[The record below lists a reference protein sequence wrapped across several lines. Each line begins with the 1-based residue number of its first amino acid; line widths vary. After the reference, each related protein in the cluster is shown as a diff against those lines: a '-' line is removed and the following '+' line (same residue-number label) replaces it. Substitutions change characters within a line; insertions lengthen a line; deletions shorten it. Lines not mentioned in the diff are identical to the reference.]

1 MHLIRSIVTWVLVC
15 LMTSGFFISPSSHAS
30 PGKDPLSPLG
40 GYCEGGLTT
49 RIESQEQIIL
59 QNDSTHLP
67 SNLYRV
73 FTDNLGR
80 PQSIQIGGTDLI
92 RYAYDG
98 KFAQAKQIQYI
109 NGDTVTFKQLD
120 SVNSLNIYQNKDSVP
135 TWSIDYTPWGA
146 PKVMVDRST
155 GRRTEYTYDAHG
167 RLLNTEEFCGD
178 ILLSEIQV
186 SYDTESRIATYSYT
200 LPSGSAGKLT
210 APRSFSYSYNN
221 NGQLSSTMLPADV
234 AFQYSYWEG
243 KQSTRKIVAGRGPL
257 LAIDYAYS
265 KADSEAPTC
274 LTTTFP
280 GGNVQV
286 QYQFGNGGTTVVGI
300 SDEAEKLFSF
310 DQEGRLVSASC
321 GSNVTNYTFDPHGNI
336 SKRTI
341 LSHED
346 SFSYENDQRPD
357 LLTAYNGQP
366 IQYDPFGNPLHWFDG
381 TVFSWDRGYLLGAA
395 NNAQTGLDVSFRYD
409 YNGNRIE
416 KTLNGLRHSFLWYD
430 NQLLYDQFG
439 QIALEFYYDERGIPY
454 AFFYRSGEEAGELYY
469 YVTDLFGSVTDIVD
483 GNGEPVGHYTY
494 DPWGKLTSIS
504 GDIAGLNPL
513 RYRGWYYDSELGMY
527 YTSRRYYSPEL
538 CRYINPGDYSC
549 ILDGSANNAYTFC
562 NNNPMAIPLPPV
574 TGPWSFHGFVSDEA
588 VERLQ
593 ESEQNSDE
601 DAELTYDQ
609 KVFIATICAE
619 VTSSAQGYPVSPIA
633 RQAVACV
640 IMNRIGQREWE
651 KYKSAAEICAYTG
664 FTAYGNAHFKECMDY
679 LNRRDGS
686 NALVEEIISQ
696 VLPIYLGEIPDI
708 TGGAQIFYTPA
719 AMSPHRTELGWNPSL
734 LQEVIISGVD
744 PYYEARFFRYKN

>member
-1 MHLIRSIVTWVLVC
+1 MRNGISFRVMSAALVLLLFFMCGVSSRADASGLNDHRSAIYTKSQKQGLSQA
-15 LMTSGFFISPSSHAS
+15 TS
-30 PGKDPLSPLG
+30 
-40 GYCEGGLTT
+40 
-49 RIESQEQIIL
+49 
-59 QNDSTHLP
+59 
-67 SNLYRV
+67 SNLYAISADRY
-73 FTDNLGR
+73 GR
-80 PQSIQIGGTDLI
+80 PSMLQAADTELMEFSYVEGSDRLSGIDYANGSGI
-92 RYAYDG
+92 RYDH
-98 KFAQAKQIQYI
+98 
-109 NGDTVTFKQLD
+109 LD
-120 SVNSLNIYQNKDSVP
+120 SLNTTNAYEGGKEFP
-135 TWSIDYTPWGA
+135 TWSVDYTPWGA
-146 PKVMVDRST
+146 AAVMVDRNA
-155 GRRTEYTYDAHG
+155 GRRTEYAYDAHG

-178 ILLSEIQV
+178 SLLSEIHV
-186 SYDTESRIATYSYT
+186 SYDTESRIATYSYA
-200 LPSGSAGKLT
+200 LPSGSAGNLT
-210 APRSFSYSYNN
+210 EPRSFSYSYDND
-221 NGQLSSTMLPADV
+221 GKLSSTMLPGEI
-234 AFQYSYWEG
+234 AFQYSYEEG
-243 KQSTRKIVAGRGPL
+243 KQSTRKIVAGHGPL
-257 LAIDYAYS
+257 LAIDFAYS
-265 KADSEAPTC
+265 QADSAAPTC
-274 LTTTFP
+274 LTTTFSS
-280 GGNVQV
+280 GSVQT
-286 QYQFGNGGTTVVGI
+286 QYQFGNDGTTVIAI
-300 SDEAEKLFSF
+300 SDEAEKRFSF
-310 DQEGRLVSASC
+310 DLEGKLISASC
-321 GSNVTNYTFDPHGNI
+321 GSDVTEYTYDPHGNI
-336 SKRTI
+336 RKRTS

-357 LLTAYNGQP
+357 LLTAYNGSP

-395 NNAQTGLDVSFRYD
+395 SNAKTGLSATFRYD

-416 KTLNGLRHSFLWYD
+416 KTVNGLKHTFLWYE

-454 AFFYRSGEEAGELYY
+454 AFFYRNGEEACEIYY

-513 RYRGWYYDSELGMY
+513 RYRGWYYDSELDMY
-527 YTSRRYYSPEL
+527 YTARRYYSPEL

-549 ILDGSANNAYTFC
+549 ILDGSANNAYAFC
-562 NNNPMAIPLPPV
+562 SNNPMTLPLPPA
-574 TGPWSFHGFVSDEA
+574 TGPWSYHGFVSDEA
-588 VERLQ
+588 LQ
-593 ESEQNSDE
+593 SLHEDDQNAE
-601 DAELTYDQ
+601 EKTELTYDQ

-619 VTSSAQGYPVSPIA
+619 ATSSAQGYPVSPIA

-719 AMSPHRTELGWNPSL
+719 AMSPHRTDLGWNSSL

-744 PYYEARFFRYKN
+744 PYYEARFFRYKS

>member
-1 MHLIRSIVTWVLVC
+1 MRNGFSFRVLSAAMALLFFFLCGESLQADASGLDRHKPVHYTTFPR
-15 LMTSGFFISPSSHAS
+15 LGTS
-30 PGKDPLSPLG
+30 
-40 GYCEGGLTT
+40 
-49 RIESQEQIIL
+49 QIG
-59 QNDSTHLP
+59 STGIYQT
-67 SNLYRV
+67 SVDR
-73 FTDNLGR
+73 FGR
-80 PQSIQIGGTDLI
+80 PTVLQAGGTMLMEYAYVEDSDRISGI
-92 RYAYDG
+92 RYANGSGIRYD
-98 KFAQAKQIQYI
+98 Y
-109 NGDTVTFKQLD
+109 LD
-120 SVNSLNIYQNKDSVP
+120 SLETTNAYEEGKELP
-135 TWSIDYTPWGA
+135 AWSIDYTPWGA
-146 PKVMVDRST
+146 PAVMVDRSA
-155 GRRTEYTYDAHG
+155 GRRTEYAYDAHG

-178 ILLSEIQV
+178 SLLSEIQV
-186 SYDTESRIATYSYT
+186 SYDAGSRIATYSYT
-200 LPSGSAGKLT
+200 LPSGSTGKLT
-210 APRSFSYSYNN
+210 TPRSFSYSYDN

-257 LAIDYAYS
+257 FAIDYAYS
-265 KADSEAPTC
+265 QADSEAPTC

-310 DQEGRLVSASC
+310 DREGRLVSASC
-321 GSNVTNYTFDPHGNI
+321 GSDVTEYAYDPHGNI
-336 SKRTI
+336 SKRTT

-346 SFSYENDQRPD
+346 SFSYENGQRPD

-366 IQYDPFGNPLHWFDG
+366 IQYDPFGNPLHWIDG

-409 YNGNRIE
+409 FNGNRIE
-416 KTLNGLRHSFLWYD
+416 KTVNGLSHTFLWYD

-439 QIALEFYYDERGIPY
+439 RIALEFYYDERGIPY
-454 AFFYRSGEEAGELYY
+454 AFFYRNGEEAGELYY

-513 RYRGWYYDSELGMY
+513 RYRGWYYDSELCMY
-527 YTSRRYYSPEL
+527 YTDRRYYSPEL

-549 ILDGSANNAYTFC
+549 ILDGSAYNAYTFC
-562 NNNPMAIPLPPV
+562 SNNPMTLPPPPV
-574 TGPWSFHGFVSDEA
+574 TGPWSFHGFGSDEA
-588 VERLQ
+588 MERFQ
-593 ESEQNSDE
+593 GSGQNSGAE
-601 DAELTYDQ
+601 ENAELTYDQ

-651 KYKSAAEICAYTG
+651 KYNSAAEICAYTG
-664 FTAYGNAHFKECMDY
+664 FTAYGNAHFKECMNY

-686 NALVEEIISQ
+686 NVLVEEIISQ

>member
-1 MHLIRSIVTWVLVC
+1 MRNGFSFRVLSAAMALLFFFLCGESLQADASGLDRHKPVHYTTFPR
-15 LMTSGFFISPSSHAS
+15 LGTSQVG
-30 PGKDPLSPLG
+30 
-40 GYCEGGLTT
+40 
-49 RIESQEQIIL
+49 
-59 QNDSTHLP
+59 STGIYQT
-67 SNLYRV
+67 SVDR
-73 FTDNLGR
+73 FGR
-80 PQSIQIGGTDLI
+80 PTVLQAGGTRLMEYAYVEDSDRISGI
-92 RYAYDG
+92 RYANGSGIRYD
-98 KFAQAKQIQYI
+98 Y
-109 NGDTVTFKQLD
+109 LD
-120 SVNSLNIYQNKDSVP
+120 SLETTNAYEEGKELP
-135 TWSIDYTPWGA
+135 AWSIDYTPWGA
-146 PKVMVDRST
+146 PAVMVDRSA
-155 GRRTEYTYDAHG
+155 GRRTEYAYDAHG

-178 ILLSEIQV
+178 SLLSEIQV

-200 LPSGSAGKLT
+200 LPSGSTGKLT
-210 APRSFSYSYNN
+210 APRSFSYSYDN

-265 KADSEAPTC
+265 QADSEAPTC

-366 IQYDPFGNPLHWFDG
+366 IQCDPFGNPLRWFDG

-409 YNGNRIE
+409 FNGNRIE
-416 KTLNGLRHSFLWYD
+416 KTVNGLSHTFLWYD

-439 QIALEFYYDERGIPY
+439 RIALEFYYDERGIPY
-454 AFFYRSGEEAGELYY
+454 AFFYRNGEEAGELYY

-513 RYRGWYYDSELGMY
+513 RYRGWYYDSELCMY
-527 YTSRRYYSPEL
+527 YTDRRYYSPEL

-549 ILDGSANNAYTFC
+549 ILDGSASNAYTFC
-562 NNNPMAIPLPPV
+562 SNNPMTLPPPPA

-593 ESEQNSDE
+593 ESGHNSEADE
-601 DAELTYDQ
+601 NAELTYDQ

>member
-1 MHLIRSIVTWVLVC
+1 MRNGFSFRVLSAAMALLLFFLCGESLQADASGLDRHKPVHYITFPR
-15 LMTSGFFISPSSHAS
+15 LGTSQIGSA
-30 PGKDPLSPLG
+30 G
-40 GYCEGGLTT
+40 GIYQTSVD
-49 RIESQEQIIL
+49 R
-59 QNDSTHLP
+59 
-67 SNLYRV
+67 
-73 FTDNLGR
+73 FGR
-80 PQSIQIGGTDLI
+80 PTVLQAGGTRLMEYAYVGDSDRLSGVRYANGSGI
-92 RYAYDG
+92 RYDY
-98 KFAQAKQIQYI
+98 
-109 NGDTVTFKQLD
+109 LD
-120 SVNSLNIYQNKDSVP
+120 SLDTTNAYEEGIELP
-135 TWSIDYTPWGA
+135 AWSIDYTPWGA
-146 PKVMVDRST
+146 PAVMVDRNT
-155 GRRTEYTYDAHG
+155 GRRTEYAYDAHG
-167 RLLNTEEFCGD
+167 RLLNTEEFFGD
-178 ILLSEIQV
+178 NFLSEIQV
-186 SYDTESRIATYSYT
+186 SYDAESRIATYSYT

-221 NGQLSSTMLPADV
+221 DGQLSSTMLPGDI
-234 AFQYSYWEG
+234 AFQYSYREG
-243 KQSTRKIVAGRGPL
+243 KQSSRKIVAGRGPL

-265 KADSEAPTC
+265 QADSEAPTC

-336 SKRTI
+336 SKRTS

-346 SFSYENDQRPD
+346 SFSYENGQRPD

-366 IQYDPFGNPLHWFDG
+366 IQYDPFGNPLHWIDG

-409 YNGNRIE
+409 FNGNRIE
-416 KTLNGLRHSFLWYD
+416 KTVNGLSHTFLWYD

-439 QIALEFYYDERGIPY
+439 RIALEFYYDERGIPY
-454 AFFYRSGEEAGELYY
+454 AFFYRNGEEAGELYY

-494 DPWGKLTSIS
+494 DPWGKLTSIG

-513 RYRGWYYDSELGMY
+513 RYRGWYYDSELCMY
-527 YTSRRYYSPEL
+527 YTDRRYYSPEL

-549 ILDGSANNAYTFC
+549 ILDGSAYNAYTFC
-562 NNNPMAIPLPPV
+562 SNNPMSLPPPPV
-574 TGPWSFHGFVSDEA
+574 TGPWSFHGFVSDEV

-651 KYKSAAEICAYTG
+651 NYKSAAEICAYTG

-719 AMSPHRTELGWNPSL
+719 AMSPNRTELGWNPSL